1 MKLEILE
8 RFRTEAHEAVDW
20 YRARNPQT
28 AERLADLIV
37 EGIQDIFAHPRMFP
51 LYEIPRNPGDIR
63 RKRVPDFPFVI
74 VYQLIDEELV
84 IMAIAHTSKRPGY
97 WKSRVRKRK

>member
-1 MKLEILE
+1 MKLDILDQ
-8 RFRTEAHEAVDW
+8 FRTEANEAVDW
-20 YRARNPQT
+20 YLARNIKS

-63 RKRVPDFPFVI
+63 RKRLPDFPFVI
-74 VYQLIDEELV
+74 VYQLLDDELV
-84 IMAIAHTSKRPGY
+84 IIALAHTSKRPGY
-97 WKSRVRKRK
+97 WKSRIRKRK